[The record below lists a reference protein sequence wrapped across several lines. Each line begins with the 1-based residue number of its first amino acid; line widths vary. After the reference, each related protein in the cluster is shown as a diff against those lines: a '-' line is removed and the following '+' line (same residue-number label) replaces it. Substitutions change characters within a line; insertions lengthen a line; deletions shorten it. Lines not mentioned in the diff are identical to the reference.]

1 MLKERAASCAVILL
15 LHQELAFMLYFVID
29 DVIACIKT
37 VVQMKDSEEE
47 EAFVITSIAS
57 VSPRGEE

>member
-1 MLKERAASCAVILL
+1 M
-15 LHQELAFMLYFVID
+15 ID

-47 EAFVITSIAS
+47 EEEALVTTSIAS